1 MKFKNLS
8 FIDHPATNGIM
19 AQVLNDEGKRISVIA
34 GEGLYSDS
42 KFGHRKGVSD
52 PKDAISFEVF
62 IDGEDDVRTYQSRED
77 IDEILSQHFY
87 PTEETMTA
95 KELAY
100 NLHEDMEMISANLS
114 RELYP
119 DIVGYS
125 SLKED
130 EQIEVLE
137 TLFKQK
143 TITWK
148 FNFI

>member
-1 MKFKNLS
+1 M
-8 FIDHPATNGIM
+8 
-19 AQVLNDEGKRISVIA
+19 
-34 GEGLYSDS
+34 
-42 KFGHRKGVSD
+42 SD

>member
-8 FIDHPATNGIM
+8 FIDHPSTNGIM
-19 AQVLNDEGKRISVIA
+19 AQVLNDEGKRISVVA
-34 GEGLYSDS
+34 GKGLYSDS
-42 KFGHRKGVSD
+42 KHGHRESVSN
-52 PKDAISFEVF
+52 PNDAISFEVLVE
-62 IDGEDDVRTYQSRED
+62 GEDDVRPYQSRED
-77 IDEILSQHFY
+77 IDKILSEHFN
-87 PTEETMTA
+87 TIEETMTP

-100 NLHEDMEMISANLS
+100 NLHEDMEMISADVS
-114 RELYP
+114 REVYP